1 MIKQSLNG
9 PWIMK
14 DTDKVEYRT
23 QVPGTVLKTLLDY
36 KVIPDPFD
44 GLNEKIGTDA
54 TKKVWIFEK
63 TFDVPEKMLTCGQVD
78 AVFEGLDT
86 LARVEFNGNFIA
98 DTDNMHRTWRFPVK
112 GLLREQG
119 NQLRIMFSPALDY
132 VKQAAEADPGIFYT
146 GGSELLGTGAI
157 RKAT

>member
-1 MIKQSLNG
+1 MIKHSLNG

-23 QVPGTVLKTLLDY
+23 QVPGTVLKTLLDH

-63 TFDVPEKMLTCGQVD
+63 TFDVPEAMLACDQVD

-86 LARVEFNGNFIA
+86 LAHIELNGTFIA
-98 DTDNMHRTWRFPVK
+98 DTNNMHRTWRIPVK
-112 GLLREQG
+112 ETLREG
-119 NQLRIMFSPALDY
+119 ENTVRITFFPAVFRY
-132 VKQAAEADPGIFYT
+132 AAASRMTADPIPFP
-146 GGSELLGTGAI
+146 
-157 RKAT
+157 